1 MKDYSLNRK
10 DSESFILSYKIEDG
24 NIVTKTASGELITVP
39 YSVENENQILSKMEQ
54 QAKMAKLEPLS
65 LIDRYFAIIQP
76 IIILPLAIYNFIYYG
91 GSYYAILLL
100 TVGFTAIFFPAQV
113 ISHLLKKK
121 ELKKIRYFL
130 SNKNELN
137 ECIEKCENKELGL
150 SQGAVQQIEIQKK
163 EKKSPIT
170 INNLDNYSLADLK
183 RLKENIEKI
192 TSPECTDNISEEK
205 GPVFEKK
212 INS

>member
-24 NIVTKTASGELITVP
+24 NIVAKTASGELITVP
-39 YSVENENQILSKMEQ
+39 YSVENENQILSKMEK
-54 QAKMAKLEPLS
+54 QAKWAHLKPLTLGDKILTVS
-65 LIDRYFAIIQP
+65 QPLVFPIAIF
-76 IIILPLAIYNFIYYG
+76 NFIHYG
-91 GSYYAILLL
+91 GLYYAILLL
-100 TVGFTAIFFPAQV
+100 IVGFGAFFYPAQT
-113 ISHLLKKK
+113 ISYLLKKK
-121 ELKKIRYFL
+121 ELEKINYFL

-137 ECIEKCENKELGL
+137 ECIEKCENKEIGL
-150 SQGAVQQIEIQKK
+150 SKEAVKQIEIQKK

-192 TSPECTDNISEEK
+192 TSPECTDYISEEK
-205 GPVFEKK
+205 DPVFEKK

>member
-10 DSESFILSYKIEDG
+10 DSESFILSYTIEDG
-24 NIVTKTASGELITVP
+24 NIVAKTASGELITVP
-39 YSVENENQILSKMEQ
+39 YSVENENQILSKMEK
-54 QAKMAKLEPLS
+54 QAKRTKLKPLTLVDKILTVS
-65 LIDRYFAIIQP
+65 QPLVFLPIVILKLIHYGGLYNAIIA
-76 IIILPLAIYNFIYYG
+76 LMVVVTSLY
-91 GSYYAILLL
+91 
-100 TVGFTAIFFPAQV
+100 FPAQT
-113 ISHLLKKK
+113 ISYLLKKK
-121 ELKKIRYFL
+121 ELEKINYFL

-150 SQGAVQQIEIQKK
+150 SKEAVKQIEIQKK

-170 INNLDNYSLADLK
+170 INNIDNYSLADLK
-183 RLKENIEKI
+183 RLKANIEKN
-192 TSPECTDNISEEK
+192 TSPECTDYISEEK

>member
-10 DSESFILSYKIEDG
+10 DSESFILSYTIEDG
-24 NIVTKTASGELITVP
+24 NIVAKTASGELITVP
-39 YSVENENQILSKMEQ
+39 YSVENENQILSKMEK
-54 QAKMAKLEPLS
+54 QAKWAHLKPLTLGDKILTVS
-65 LIDRYFAIIQP
+65 QPLVFPIAIFNFIHYGRLYNAIIALMVVVAS
-76 IIILPLAIYNFIYYG
+76 IC
-91 GSYYAILLL
+91 
-100 TVGFTAIFFPAQV
+100 FPAQT
-113 ISHLLKKK
+113 ISYLLKKK
-121 ELKKIRYFL
+121 ELEKINYFL

-150 SQGAVQQIEIQKK
+150 SKEAVKQIEIQKK

-170 INNLDNYSLADLK
+170 INNIDNYSLADLK
-183 RLKENIEKI
+183 KLKENIEKI
-192 TSPECTDNISEEK
+192 TSPECTDYISEEK

>member
-24 NIVTKTASGELITVP
+24 NIVAKTASGELITVP

-54 QAKMAKLEPLS
+54 QAKMAKLEPLTLGDKILTVS
-65 LIDRYFAIIQP
+65 QPLVFPIAIF
-76 IIILPLAIYNFIYYG
+76 NFIYYG
-91 GSYYAILLL
+91 GLYYAILLL
-100 TVGFTAIFFPAQV
+100 TVGFTAIFFPAQT
-113 ISHLLKKK
+113 ISYLLKKK
-121 ELKKIRYFL
+121 ELGKIRYFL

-150 SQGAVQQIEIQKK
+150 SQEAVQQIEIQKK

-192 TSPECTDNISEEK
+192 TSPKCTDYISEEK
-205 GPVFEKK
+205 DPVFEKK

>member
-10 DSESFILSYKIEDG
+10 DSESFILSYTIEDG
-24 NIVTKTASGELITVP
+24 NIAAKTASGELITVP
-39 YSVENENQILSKMEQ
+39 YSMENENKILSKMEQ

-121 ELKKIRYFL
+121 ELKKLIIFYL
-130 SNKNELN
+130 TKMN
-137 ECIEKCENKELGL
+137 
-150 SQGAVQQIEIQKK
+150 
-163 EKKSPIT
+163 
-170 INNLDNYSLADLK
+170 
-183 RLKENIEKI
+183 
-192 TSPECTDNISEEK
+192 
-205 GPVFEKK
+205 
-212 INS
+212 